1 MSARLSDPY
10 NNDFP
15 LTFML
20 WFCYEKQLTMDVMW
34 VSTVVLHHNSK
45 HKCEWKLDGERVA
58 LSPKAPAP
66 GWAVDSYKMV
76 IVNKRESRFL
86 DIKYS

>member
-1 MSARLSDPY
+1 MVYSDPY

-20 WFCYEKQLTMDVMW
+20 WLCYEKQLTMDVMW

-58 LSPKAPAP
+58 
-66 GWAVDSYKMV
+66 
-76 IVNKRESRFL
+76 
-86 DIKYS
+86 